1 MSKIVVASFH
11 EDENEMFERVIAA
24 LGDNVE
30 LEEFSRSPVMQFE
43 KGLNIY
49 PERHQVCITEK
60 MIPLSRHEYD
70 LLYFLARHPGWAFSK
85 KQIFEAVWDMESE
98 NLLSTVVNTVSRL
111 RRKIEPDPQ
120 EPTYIQTVQGYGYKL
135 AVQPINKD

>member
-1 MSKIVVASFH
+1 MSKIVVASFR

-24 LGDNVE
+24 LGDTVE
-30 LEEFSRSPVMQFE
+30 L
-43 KGLNIY
+43 
-49 PERHQVCITEK
+49 
-60 MIPLSRHEYD
+60 
-70 LLYFLARHPGWAFSK
+70 A
-85 KQIFEAVWDMESE
+85 
-98 NLLSTVVNTVSRL
+98 VVNTISRL